1 MMKEGVG
8 CGLEKERERDRETG
22 AIRGS
27 LQKRKPCSEITTKR
41 SKIRAMWS

>member
-8 CGLEKERERDRETG
+8 CGLEKERERETG

-27 LQKRKPCSEITTKR
+27 LQKRKPWSEITAKR